1 MRATVFDLNPPLCAM
16 RLLAT
21 EEAIV
26 ASSSPAPPLRGLG
39 AHRDRCVAIFHGMS
53 DDACKGA
60 PAPARPHVCISAR
73 GAIGTHANADTCLR
87 SRFAAI
93 AQFTDAAVTTTIV
106 DADAVVSAAAPPLPL
121 LRPCRSDAGSW
132 GCFRARHPGPRQR
145 PQAADLNARRVF
157 CCLGLRW
164 GSVGGG
170 GGSQKRICTH
180 LYAFTCR
187 PRFAPCGQR
196 HLLKPPKSVPCAR
209 IG

>member
-1 MRATVFDLNPPLCAM
+1 MRS
-16 RLLAT
+16 LAT

-121 LRPCRSDAGSW
+121 LRPCRSDAGSSGLPRTDRTSKAHDFRVVLGLTLGLINIICAW
-132 GCFRARHPGPRQR
+132 RLPSFRPRPCALRASANQHGTGRGPGCQRWRHKGPLWRSLAANTQLRKYNPRQ
-145 PQAADLNARRVF
+145 ARVS
-157 CCLGLRW
+157 L
-164 GSVGGG
+164 
-170 GGSQKRICTH
+170 
-180 LYAFTCR
+180 
-187 PRFAPCGQR
+187 
-196 HLLKPPKSVPCAR
+196 
-209 IG
+209 

>member
-16 RLLAT
+16 RSLAT

-106 DADAVVSAAAPPLPL
+106 DADAVVSAAAPPLVAASVPL
-121 LRPCRSDAGSW
+121 QCRLVAASVPAMRDRGSV
-132 GCFRARHPGPRQR
+132 PRQ
-145 PQAADLNARRVF
+145 Q
-157 CCLGLRW
+157 
-164 GSVGGG
+164 
-170 GGSQKRICTH
+170 I
-180 LYAFTCR
+180 
-187 PRFAPCGQR
+187 
-196 HLLKPPKSVPCAR
+196 
-209 IG
+209 

>member
-16 RLLAT
+16 RSLAT

-132 GCFRARHPGPRQR
+132 LLPCPPCGTAAASQGSRFERTSGVLMFGAAVGIRGRRGGAARSAFARICMRLRVVLGGRPGP
-145 PQAADLNARRVF
+145 
-157 CCLGLRW
+157 W
-164 GSVGGG
+164 GE
-170 GGSQKRICTH
+170 
-180 LYAFTCR
+180 
-187 PRFAPCGQR
+187 
-196 HLLKPPKSVPCAR
+196 
-209 IG
+209 